1 MFYVGKRFIVKSCR
15 VMWPQLASA
24 AAAFNL
30 DPLPCSSG
38 LWDIWYAGRGAG
50 GGGDCVSSANVSF
63 CFLSGLY
70 YQYSYYYYCVS
81 LAAARVCVWKCE
93 SVKVC
98 VRRGRWW
105 RLMDEDNGR
114 HIWIL
119 YVLQRHRLQWH
130 RCLNHSEYQSVQC
143 LDQRAWNRSAVKS
156 SLSVLLF
163 LSRLLCTF
171 YFFLPE
177 TLSLTTRDFLASK
190 TDAEIFMLMTEDW
203 NVKDVCRNVWLHS
216 WTQGRLGSAAA

>member
-15 VMWPQLASA
+15 VMWPQLASAAAA

-81 LAAARVCVWKCE
+81 LAAAHVCVCE

-98 VRRGRWW
+98 AEGT
-105 RLMDEDNGR
+105 LMKVDGWGQWQTHLNSLCSSETQASVAPLPEPQ
-114 HIWIL
+114 WIPI
-119 YVLQRHRLQWH
+119 
-130 RCLNHSEYQSVQC
+130 
-143 LDQRAWNRSAVKS
+143 SAVSGPKG
-156 SLSVLLF
+156 LEPI
-163 LSRLLCTF
+163 CG
-171 YFFLPE
+171 
-177 TLSLTTRDFLASK
+177 
-190 TDAEIFMLMTEDW
+190 EIFSLCASLF
-203 NVKDVCRNVWLHS
+203 VAAPLHS
-216 WTQGRLGSAAA
+216 FFFFSPRNPQSDHAWLPG

>member
-15 VMWPQLASA
+15 VMWPQLASAA

-81 LAAARVCVWKCE
+81 LAAARVCVCVCE

-143 LDQRAWNRSAVKS
+143 LDQRDWNRSAVKS

-163 LSRLLCTF
+163 LSRLLCNL
-171 YFFLPE
+171 FFFFFSPRNPQSDHAWLP
-177 TLSLTTRDFLASK
+177 
-190 TDAEIFMLMTEDW
+190 
-203 NVKDVCRNVWLHS
+203 
-216 WTQGRLGSAAA
+216 G